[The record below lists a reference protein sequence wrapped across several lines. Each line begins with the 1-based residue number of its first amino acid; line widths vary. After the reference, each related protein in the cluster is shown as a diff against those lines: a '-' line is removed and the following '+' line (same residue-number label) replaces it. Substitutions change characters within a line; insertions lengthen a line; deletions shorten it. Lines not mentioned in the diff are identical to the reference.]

1 MTSPMKRMLLRWITM
16 GFRDIKDIRR
26 KLSSIGWYYYKKESE
41 KGGITLEASIF
52 LVIFIVFYLAMMD
65 LIQIARAQVI
75 LQYAANETAR
85 EISQYSY
92 VLTKTGIVKK
102 RLSTSTQAAAFT
114 ADAASLLDDV
124 KQVGDMLL
132 EGGDVVGAA
141 QQAGQH
147 AQNFFDDP
155 DALMNNIFS
164 LIKTKGADI
173 LSDAVIEGIVKS
185 VVEEQIENMSTKGA
199 DQYLMDLGIEDGME
213 GLNFNDSEWAN
224 NANGDI
230 PELKVS
236 IIYTID
242 FKLGIIELKRTFKV
256 CAKTGLW

>member
-1 MTSPMKRMLLRWITM
+1 
-16 GFRDIKDIRR
+16 
-26 KLSSIGWYYYKKESE
+26 
-41 KGGITLEASIF
+41 
-52 LVIFIVFYLAMMD
+52 
-65 LIQIARAQVI
+65 
-75 LQYAANETAR
+75 
-85 EISQYSY
+85 
-92 VLTKTGIVKK
+92 
-102 RLSTSTQAAAFT
+102 
-114 ADAASLLDDV
+114 
-124 KQVGDMLL
+124 MLL

-147 AQNFFDDP
+147 AQNFFGDP

-199 DQYLMDLGIEDGME
+199 DQYLKDLGIDDGMG
-213 GLNFNDSEWAN
+213 GLDFSDSEWAN

-242 FKLGIIELKRTFKV
+242 FHLGIIELKPRTFKV

>member
-1 MTSPMKRMLLRWITM
+1 MQYELVL
-16 GFRDIKDIRR
+16 G
-26 KLSSIGWYYYKKESE
+26 KEKSE
-41 KGGITLEASIF
+41 KGGITLEASVF
-52 LVIFIVFYLAMMD
+52 LVVFIVFYLAMMD

-102 RLSTSTQAAAFT
+102 RLSTSAQAATFT

-124 KQVGDMLL
+124 KKVGDMLL
-132 EGGDVVGAA
+132 EGGDVAGAA

-147 AQNFFDDP
+147 AQNFFGDP

-173 LSDAVIEGIVKS
+173 LSDAVVEGIVKS
-185 VVEEQIENMSTKGA
+185 VVEEQIENMSAKGA
-199 DQYLMDLGIEDGME
+199 DKYLKDLGIDDGMG
-213 GLNFNDSEWAN
+213 GLDFSDSEWAN
-224 NANGDI
+224 TANGDI

-242 FKLGIIELKRTFKV
+242 FHLGVIELKPRTFKV